1 MPEFLRFFLRIK
13 ASKGHVLGAL
23 AQSTCVLTM
32 LMLILPEAIETAK
45 VYAELAFLGDPV
57 EFALGVALSALALL
71 SLQ

>member
-1 MPEFLRFFLRIK
+1 MRIK
-13 ASKGHVLGAL
+13 ASKGHVPGPRTPG
-23 AQSTCVLTM
+23 TCVLTM

-45 VYAELAFLGDPV
+45 VYAELAFMGDPV